1 MLSKSDAQSLDRE
14 QPFQLGTEHRFPL
27 DLTASQ
33 APIWDAYE
41 LALRETW
48 DPEDDALWDGF
59 EPGAHSETDRRAGG
73 LVWSHRAWVDFT
85 AIAES
90 EAVLV
95 RVCLEPGISADMKYC
110 LSMRAVERAR
120 STDLAHLLA
129 TRLGNYRSSPSTPE
143 LAALLD
149 NELVRRALHEYS
161 DIDTYIAAHLI
172 AQARVDF
179 GMWQA
184 AASSASPALASLIG
198 FVVRDKSRML
208 AVAWQYF
215 ADVVPDMT
223 DVQRAAIAEGVS
235 SVLSEEES
243 RGRQVP
249 TQLPEGTDRR
259 ELLEAHTAAASA
271 GLGGVLPDDQV
282 AVFES
287 ALSEIR
293 QRFAVLGV
301 AIELPQ
307 TDPS

>member
-1 MLSKSDAQSLDRE
+1 MLSRSDTHALDRE
-14 QPFQLGTEHRFPL
+14 RPFQLGTEHRFPL

-41 LALRETW
+41 LALREVW

-95 RVCLEPGISADMKYC
+95 RVCLEPGIAADMKYC

-129 TRLGNYRSSPSTPE
+129 TRLGHYRSSPSTPE
-143 LAALLD
+143 LTALLD
-149 NELVRRALHEYS
+149 DELVRRALH
-161 DIDTYIAAHLI
+161 DDADVDTYIAAHLI
-172 AQARVDF
+172 AQARVDL
-179 GMWQA
+179 GMWRA
-184 AASSASPALASLIG
+184 AASSAGPALASLIG
-198 FVVRDKSRML
+198 FVVRDKARML
-208 AVAWQYF
+208 DVAWRYL
-215 ADVVPDMT
+215 AEVLPDMT
-223 DVQRAAIAEGVS
+223 DAQRSTIAEGVS
-235 SVLSEEES
+235 SVLSEEEA

-249 TQLPEGTDRR
+249 AQLSEGADRR
-259 ELLEAHTAAASA
+259 ELLDAHTAAANA

-282 AVFES
+282 AVFAS
-287 ALSEIR
+287 ALAEVHE
-293 QRFAVLGV
+293 RFAVLGV
-301 AIELPQ
+301 AIELPR
-307 TDPS
+307 TGPS